1 MPGEGV
7 QRHPPSCFE
16 NKLVFSAACAA
27 ACCMKSDQT
36 RRRIASEAAR
46 LMYHR
51 EESAFFRARMKA
63 ARRLLGGEPKP
74 WELPSN
80 REIGEGIRLLVQAR
94 EDDRRTD
101 APDTPLAADPAEGR
115 ADPFHI
121 YEWLLAPL
129 EQVKGDTVHHPE
141 GDLLY
146 HSLQV
151 FELARNERPYDEEFL
166 LAALLHDVGKAIDRR
181 EHAAAAL
188 EALDGFI
195 TPRTAWLI
203 EHHGEAQ
210 AQLDGTLGM
219 RSRRRLAASDDYEEL
234 LLLAECDR
242 AGRAQGVPVPDVPE
256 AFDYLRRLAA
266 DCGQ

>member
-1 MPGEGV
+1 
-7 QRHPPSCFE
+7 
-16 NKLVFSAACAA
+16 
-27 ACCMKSDQT
+27 MKSDQT

-46 LMYHR
+46 LMFHR
-51 EESAFFRARMKA
+51 GEDAFFRARMKA
-63 ARRLLGGEPKP
+63 ARRVLGDEPRRRD
-74 WELPSN
+74 LPSG
-80 REIGEGIRLLVQAR
+80 REIGECIQS
-94 EDDRRTD
+94 
-101 APDTPLAADPAEGR
+101 LADMHGSEGR
-115 ADPFHI
+115 PERPIVADTGEAGLSPDRFHVF
-121 YEWLLAPL
+121 EWLLLPL
-129 EQVKGDTVHHPE
+129 EKVAASVEHHPE

-188 EALDGFI
+188 AALEGFI
-195 TPRTAWLI
+195 TPRTAWFI

-210 AQLDGTLGM
+210 SHFDGTLGM

-242 AGRAQGVPVPDVPE
+242 AGRARGVPVPDVPE
-256 AFDYLRRLAA
+256 ALDYLRRLAA
-266 DCGQ
+266 ECG